1 MSQPFSASPARMRGG
16 VVRSTLLIERS
27 LLTKRRPVDFC
38 LVAASL
44 CRP

>member
-1 MSQPFSASPARMRGG
+1 MRGD
-16 VVRSTLLIERS
+16 VVRPT